1 MKAAHPVFGVPGA
14 NDFPLLEFV
23 DVDRLDAHLAILRG
37 KSYQGA
43 TLRARDLRADDHFIA
58 FLQYVLDLDVE
69 VGERRGE
76 LRENLPGARRS
87 GRLIRSGRDVNPI
100 CAQDPVEEG
109 GILLAERVVPERDV

>member
-14 NDFPLLEFV
+14 NDFPVLEFV
-23 DVDRLDAHLAILRG
+23 DVDSLDAHLATLRG
-37 KSYQGA
+37 KSHQGA

-87 GRLIRSGRDVNPI
+87 GRLIRSGRDVDPI
-100 CAQDPVEEG
+100 
-109 GILLAERVVPERDV
+109 